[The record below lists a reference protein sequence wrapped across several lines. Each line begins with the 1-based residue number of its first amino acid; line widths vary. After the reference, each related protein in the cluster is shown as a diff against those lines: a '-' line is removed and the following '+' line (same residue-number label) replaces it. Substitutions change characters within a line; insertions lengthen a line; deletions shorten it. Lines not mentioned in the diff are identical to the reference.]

1 MGAEVRTSLLESHP
15 EPNPNP
21 NPNLNPNPSPNPNPN
36 PNPHPHP
43 HPHQVRTFLLEKSRV
58 SSANGAGER
67 SYHIYFQMM
76 AGAQMS
82 DVGDLG
88 LPFLKGKKCEDFHYL
103 NQTGTTRSDAIDDEK
118 DFREMH
124 IGLSSCGLDD
134 AERVA
139 TYQVIAALLYLG
151 QALLEAN
158 DDDGSKIA
166 TSGAANVKQACE
178 LLGIADISTDLVEK
192 VTVVGVERFQIQLKL
207 EAAVKQRDALAK
219 QIYNQLFDL
228 LVAKMNQKIDTPKQM
243 HKFIGLLDVF
253 GFEVFQ
259 SNSFEQLCIN
269 YANERLHNFFLMR
282 VFEVGIEHQLTRNP

>member
-1 MGAEVRTSLLESHP
+1 M
-15 EPNPNP
+15 
-21 NPNLNPNPSPNPNPN
+21 
-36 PNPHPHP
+36 
-43 HPHQVRTFLLEKSRV
+43 RTFLLEKSRV

-82 DVGDLG
+82 DVGNLG
-88 LPFLKGKKCEDFHYL
+88 LPFLKGKKCEEFHYL

-124 IGLSSCGLDD
+124 AGLSSCGLDD

-158 DDDGSKIA
+158 GDDGSKIA

-178 LLGIADISTDLVEK
+178 LLGIADISKDLVEK

-269 YANERLHNFFLMR
+269 YANEALQACLLQPLTVLHPLQCYTRLMCYTPLPCYSPYR
-282 VFEVGIEHQLTRNP
+282 ATYP

>member
-1 MGAEVRTSLLESHP
+1 M
-15 EPNPNP
+15 
-21 NPNLNPNPSPNPNPN
+21 
-36 PNPHPHP
+36 
-43 HPHQVRTFLLEKSRV
+43 RTFLLEKSRV

-88 LPFLKGKKCEDFHYL
+88 LPFLKGKKCEEFHYL

-124 IGLSSCGLDD
+124 AGLSSCGLDD

-158 DDDGSKIA
+158 GDDGSKIA

-178 LLGIADISTDLVEK
+178 LLGIADISKDLVEK